1 LNTSLLLLTDGEP
14 TDIPPNGIVYS
25 LKQALL
31 EFPDRNFS
39 INSFGFGYSLDSML
53 LYDISIAGDGFF
65 GYIPDC
71 TMVGTIFVNFL
82 ANTLSNAVKKLEIV
96 FPDDS
101 VLT

>member
-1 LNTSLLLLTDGEP
+1 
-14 TDIPPNGIVYS
+14 
-25 LKQALL
+25 
-31 EFPDRNFS
+31 
-39 INSFGFGYSLDSML
+39 ML
-53 LYDISIAGDGFF
+53 LYDISKAGDGFF